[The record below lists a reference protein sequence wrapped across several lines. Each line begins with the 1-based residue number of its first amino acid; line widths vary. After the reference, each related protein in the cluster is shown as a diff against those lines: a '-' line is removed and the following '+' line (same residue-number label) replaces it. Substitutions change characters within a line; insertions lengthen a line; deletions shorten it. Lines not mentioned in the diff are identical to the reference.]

1 MRAVQGPGLDLR
13 VILVSM
19 AVLNQATSR
28 AVDHL
33 LDRDPQ
39 VSTPVLNLTSAMTI
53 ILFDTPTF
61 PSEIWL
67 QILWY
72 LDLPDIDSIGRTCRI
87 LRRLTKDPALQ
98 RVRLLVF
105 TPERV
110 SRSLFSANRPTVLDL
125 VHWNILRGLGI
136 ERKWRAG
143 QYLYSTSSVRQF
155 NAMINIEQTRIRSK
169 LSSLL
174 RTPRSSARATL
185 YPRVLPDIEASSS
198 HIARALLPAVH
209 SLNASLRRQGLT
221 RAIREGTRRNVG
233 WFEGKGRELGVSG
246 EWERLAVCPSV
257 RKSIKVWEEILA
269 HKA

>member
-19 AVLNQATSR
+19 VVLNQATSR

-53 ILFDTPTF
+53 ILFDTPAF
-61 PSEIWL
+61 PPEIWL
-67 QILWY
+67 QISWY

-98 RVRLLVF
+98 RVRLVF

-143 QYLYSTSSVRQF
+143 QYLYSTSQAVF
-155 NAMINIEQTRIRSK
+155 
-169 LSSLL
+169 LL